1 MGRLTDYQSI
11 VRTAMATTRTGSIR
25 RFSAA
30 ERDAMIAAG
39 IVAAG
44 EREDVDAGRRFTVD
58 EYLALGAAGI
68 LAKAERVELLDGE
81 ITQMA
86 PIGNRRQHSV
96 DWLAHLMHEAIGRQ
110 AMVQVRASI
119 QLDDATMPEPDI
131 AVIRRRSIN
140 DIAPVLPADV
150 YLVVEV
156 ADSSLEFDLG
166 EKLARYAAAGIPEV
180 WVANLRA
187 GELVVNTEP
196 EGGAYAHVRVIPL
209 DGRVSPQAFPDAVLE
224 LADFIPAVE

>member
-1 MGRLTDYQSI
+1 MT
-11 VRTAMATTRTGSIR
+11 TARTGSIR

-30 ERDAMIAAG
+30 ERDAMVAAG

-68 LAKAERVELLDGE
+68 LAKEERIELLDGE
-81 ITQMA
+81 IIQMA
-86 PIGNRRQHSV
+86 PIGNRHMNSV
-96 DWLAHLMHEAIGRQ
+96 DWLADLMRESVGRR
-110 AMVQVRASI
+110 AMVRVQGSI
-119 QLDDATMPEPDI
+119 QLADATMPEPDI
-131 AVIRRRSIN
+131 AVIRRRSVN
-140 DIAPVLPADV
+140 DIAPVLPSDV

-196 EGGAYAHVRVIPL
+196 EGAAYAQVRVIPL

>member
-1 MGRLTDYQSI
+1 
-11 VRTAMATTRTGSIR
+11 MATTRTGSIR
-25 RFSAA
+25 RFSAS
-30 ERDAMIAAG
+30 ERDAMVVAG
-39 IVAAG
+39 IVSDG
-44 EREDVDAGRRFTVD
+44 EREDVGASRRFTVD

-68 LAKAERVELLDGE
+68 LAKEERIELLDGE
-81 ITQMA
+81 IIQMA
-86 PIGNRRQHSV
+86 PIGNRHMNSV
-96 DWLAHLMHEAIGRQ
+96 DWLADLVRESIGRR
-110 AMVQVRASI
+110 AMVRVQGSI

-140 DIAPVLPADV
+140 DIAPVLPSDV
-150 YLVVEV
+150 YLLVEV

-196 EGGAYAHVRVIPL
+196 EGSAYTQVRIIPL
-209 DGRVSPQAFPDAVLE
+209 DGTVSPQAFPDVTLE
-224 LADFIPAVE
+224 LADFIPAVG